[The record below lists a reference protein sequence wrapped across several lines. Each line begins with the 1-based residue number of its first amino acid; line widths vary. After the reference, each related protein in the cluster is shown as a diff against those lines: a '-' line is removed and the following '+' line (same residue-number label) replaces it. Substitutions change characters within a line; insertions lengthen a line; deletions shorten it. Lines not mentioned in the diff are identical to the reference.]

1 MLVVTNIYYFLAP
14 SPQNPTSQ
22 SRNRRGKNKMRD
34 QKQGHKNA
42 RGRWRVGGGG
52 GHTTGQT
59 GHMPMRDG
67 EALFSFPTKP
77 MRPAHRSFS
86 GRASDPGSV
95 PSLIAPESSHWREL
109 PRPWSQMTT
118 ETTLGPWKSESPR
131 PRGDLEPQRRA
142 SPVSWTGSC
151 PKRGLGRERESEREK
166 ERGEGK
172 RERERSR
179 LVRKRRR
186 GRRGGEEKNRKA

>member
-1 MLVVTNIYYFLAP
+1 
-14 SPQNPTSQ
+14 
-22 SRNRRGKNKMRD
+22 
-34 QKQGHKNA
+34 
-42 RGRWRVGGGG
+42 
-52 GHTTGQT
+52 
-59 GHMPMRDG
+59 
-67 EALFSFPTKP
+67 

-172 RERERSR
+172 REREISSSQ
-179 LVRKRRR
+179 KEEEGEKG
-186 GRRGGEEKNRKA
+186 GRRKKQESLTRGHHPPLAERLPAPSLWKAQMFTALHMQDRSVGLSVIMSIASIIHSTPLTERLPTLILESSF